1 MLAHPRGVVPEIRA
15 DCVQSGRIF
24 SLVSLTL
31 VSLQS
36 VCQRSQVI
44 FDRLLAAY
52 GILRRKVAD
61 LERTKE
67 VQDARIAELEG
78 LFLPSSSIR
87 RLPR

>member
-1 MLAHPRGVVPEIRA
+1 MCHRRQVV
-15 DCVQSGRIF
+15 
-24 SLVSLTL
+24 
-31 VSLQS
+31 
-36 VCQRSQVI
+36 

-52 GILRRKVAD
+52 DILRKKVAD

-78 LFLPSSSIR
+78 MFLLSSSIQ